1 MQDWQTFLKL
11 DNAGTIQFL
20 ASYAAA
26 LANEGLVS
34 ERCLENFK
42 ASLATITPMLAST
55 QRSILPLLA
64 ESNDDFVAAL
74 TARYGI
80 SGLAWNHMRISTR
93 SLLSESCANL
103 AFWAD
108 LTLKKAELFMNRP
121 FVAVSVFGES
131 RRELFPSVL
140 FHAAKTLHDTAK
152 ELRHAIH
159 DLSLMRPADILDTT
173 GLQHGLESRI
183 AIQVGFSGLESETLS
198 YCRTEQRVVRKV
210 VAAFEEMAS
219 SILQIVVGLRQNTA
233 NIANSKLLEIE
244 CEILM
249 AECQRLSGVRF
260 EVSANLDVWETRR
273 LGFLHEIFELNQRM
287 NLAAKL
293 FSETLVPKDKLT
305 ELEFLTSDVERAV
318 TCSLICRGTP
328 PHVATRAA
336 NDLMDY
342 CKAHKATP
350 STLIPAELKKIN
362 PELLED
368 TLVFAASLTS
378 DSLTATPGGSGEKA
392 RFIDA
397 AKKIRKALNVTV
409 PFSSPMATI
418 LFALILNSCGFK
430 TDIVSEVPDDR
441 PKIAFHKQ
449 EPRSNLVPA
458 GVIHTM
464 PPAAVAP
471 IEKTEPALKSRST
484 KSQKPSKKAK
494 L

>member
-42 ASLATITPMLAST
+42 GSLATITPMLAST

-64 ESNDDFVAAL
+64 ESNDDFVAVL
-74 TARYGI
+74 TARYGV

-93 SLLSESCANL
+93 GLLSESCANL

-121 FVAVSVFGES
+121 FVAVSAFGES

-152 ELRHAIH
+152 ELRQAIH

-173 GLQHGLESRI
+173 GLQHGIEGRI

-198 YCRTEQRVVRKV
+198 YCRTEQRVVRKI
-210 VAAFEEMAS
+210 VAAFEEMAA

-233 NIANSKLLEIE
+233 NLANSKHLEIE

-260 EVSANLDVWETRR
+260 EVSSNLDVWETRR

-287 NLAAKL
+287 NQAAKL
-293 FSETLVPKDKLT
+293 FSETLIPKDKLT

-318 TCSLICRGTP
+318 ICSLIKRGTP
-328 PHVATRAA
+328 PHTATTAA

-342 CKAHKATP
+342 CRAHKATP
-350 STLIPAELKKIN
+350 SALIPAELKKIN
-362 PELLED
+362 AELLED
-368 TLVFAASLTS
+368 TLAFAATLTS

-418 LFALILNSCGFK
+418 LFGLILNSCGFK
-430 TDIVSEVPDDR
+430 TGVVSDVPDER

-449 EPRSNLVPA
+449 EPHAEAPPAGITNPMPTADIVPA
-458 GVIHTM
+458 TVT
-464 PPAAVAP
+464 P
-471 IEKTEPALKSRST
+471 PALKPRKA
-484 KSQKPSKKAK
+484 KSQTNSRKAK